1 MRTLTMTLISLALTT
16 GASCGKTDDSSSP
29 SSTAAPTAPPAVS
42 APAKVE
48 PAPAAT
54 ASAKAAQKVELSIAS
69 VANTMTYDKTALT
82 VPAGAEVHLT
92 LKNNATMSTLPHNWV
107 LLTKSGTEASVAAA
121 GLKMGEPAGYI
132 DVRDKDILAFT
143 PQAKPGGTSEV
154 TFTAPAAGT
163 YPYICTT
170 PGHYLMMKGVL
181 TVTP

>member
-1 MRTLTMTLISLALTT
+1 MRTLTMALISLALTT
-16 GASCGKTDDSSSP
+16 GASCSKNDDSSSP
-29 SSTAAPTAPPAVS
+29 SSTAAPATTPAASV
-42 APAKVE
+42 PAKVE
-48 PAPAAT
+48 PAAAP
-54 ASAKAAQKVELSIAS
+54 AKAAQKVELSIAS
-69 VANTMTYDKTALT
+69 VANTMTYDKTSLT

-107 LLTKSGTEASVAAA
+107 LAKSGTEASVAAA

-132 DVRDKDILAFT
+132 DVRDKDILAFS
-143 PQAKPGGTSEV
+143 PQAKPGESSEV
-154 TFTAPAAGT
+154 TFTAPAAGA